1 MTAIETTGETPETMT
16 PETMTPE
23 TMTNTSLIQTAQRWI
38 VAGRGVALALVI
50 QTWGSSPRPVGSV
63 MVVRDDMTVEGSV
76 SGGCVEGAVID
87 AALDSLAAG
96 TGQRLDFGVADA
108 AAWEVGLSCGGR
120 IAVLVTPV
128 AAGGLPAG
136 DLAALAGDMAARRAG
151 AMTLDATTG
160 ALIDPV
166 DSDDG
171 GSMSELSGDESIFTF
186 RHVPPR
192 RLVVIGGVH
201 ITQFLAPMARQ
212 AGYDVVVIDPRAV
225 FSTEDRFPGLTRLTA
240 WPDEA
245 LAELQA
251 DERTAI
257 VTLTHDPKIDDP
269 GLQAALASTA
279 FYIGCLGSR
288 RTHAA
293 RCDRL
298 REAGFADDDLA
309 RLNGPV
315 GLDIGART
323 PAEIAVSILAQMIA
337 VERRGVAA

>member
-1 MTAIETTGETPETMT
+1 MAE
-16 PETMTPE
+16 
-23 TMTNTSLIQTAQRWI
+23 MTNQNGDMITPGSMITPGNMITNAGLFQMAHRW
-38 VAGRGVALALVI
+38 VEAGHGVALAFVM

-87 AALDSLAAG
+87 AASDSLSTG

-108 AAWEVGLSCGGR
+108 AAWEVGLSCGGQ

-128 AAGGLPAG
+128 SAQGLPAD
-136 DLAALAGDMAARRAG
+136 DLGTLVDDMTARRPG
-151 AMTLDATTG
+151 TVRFDARTG
-160 ALIDPV
+160 ALVTATGSDAAAV
-166 DSDDG
+166 TGLSDD
-171 GSMSELSGDESIFTF
+171 ESCFTF
-186 RHVPPR
+186 HHQPPR
-192 RLVVIGGVH
+192 RLIVVGGVH
-201 ITQFLAPMARQ
+201 ITQFLAPMACQ

-225 FSTEDRFPGLTRLTA
+225 FSTEDRFPGITCMTA
-240 WPDEA
+240 WPDEV
-245 LAELQA
+245 L
-251 DERTAI
+251 DDMRPDSRTAV

-269 GLQAALASTA
+269 GLLAALASEA

-293 RCDRL
+293 RCERL
-298 REAGFADDDLA
+298 REAGFDDGDLA
-309 RLNGPV
+309 RINGPV

-337 VERRGVAA
+337 VERQGEAP

>member
-1 MTAIETTGETPETMT
+1 MTAIETTGETPETMAPETMT

-136 DLAALAGDMAARRAG
+136 DLAALAGDMAARRGSARSAG
-151 AMTLDATTG
+151 LRHG
-160 ALIDPV
+160 R
-166 DSDDG
+166 G
-171 GSMSELSGDESIFTF
+171 GEVT
-186 RHVPPR
+186 PR
-192 RLVVIGGVH
+192 EYFQGV
-201 ITQFLAPMARQ
+201 
-212 AGYDVVVIDPRAV
+212 
-225 FSTEDRFPGLTRLTA
+225 
-240 WPDEA
+240 
-245 LAELQA
+245 
-251 DERTAI
+251 
-257 VTLTHDPKIDDP
+257 
-269 GLQAALASTA
+269 
-279 FYIGCLGSR
+279 LGP
-288 RTHAA
+288 
-293 RCDRL
+293 
-298 REAGFADDDLA
+298 ELA
-309 RLNGPV
+309 RKTGNLCSS
-315 GLDIGART
+315 A
-323 PAEIAVSILAQMIA
+323 
-337 VERRGVAA
+337 